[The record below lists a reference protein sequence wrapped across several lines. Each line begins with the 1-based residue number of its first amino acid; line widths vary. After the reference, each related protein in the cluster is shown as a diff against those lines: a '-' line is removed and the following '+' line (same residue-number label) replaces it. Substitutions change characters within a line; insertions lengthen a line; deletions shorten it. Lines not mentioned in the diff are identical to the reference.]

1 MEGTRYGD
9 DHEIAALA
17 EALSVNVRVMVHRKN
32 GTKFWLPFG
41 ERPDLPTLRL
51 LLEYYS
57 PNSSANHYM
66 SLRLVAPARRV
77 RRVRRRETVNH
88 SNVRRRET
96 VNYSKIIEVDD
107 IVHKL

>member
-1 MEGTRYGD
+1 M
-9 DHEIAALA
+9 
-17 EALSVNVRVMVHRKN
+17 NVRVMVHRKN
-32 GTKFWLPFG
+32 GTKFWVPFG
-41 ERPDLPTLRL
+41 ENPDLPTLRL

-77 RRVRRRETVNH
+77 R
-88 SNVRRRET
+88 SVRRRET